1 MGVTTWP
8 GAKKMFFI
16 GFEKFILIL
25 HRPVFV
31 VMITIT
37 PPYLGNLE
45 ISVENTTK
53 VNKRNEIRRL
63 RKRFSK

>member
-8 GAKKMFFI
+8 GTQKMFFI

-25 HRPVFV
+25 HRRVLV

-45 ISVENTTK
+45 ISVENTTR
-53 VNKRNEIRRL
+53 VNK
-63 RKRFSK
+63 

>member
-53 VNKRNEIRRL
+53 VNK
-63 RKRFSK
+63 